1 MTSAGK
7 LVLGLSLVASL
18 LSQTH
23 GEGRLDVA
31 TLTESQADVV
41 YTDLS
46 TDKGLRVASAL
57 DSLFITTLDG
67 QNLVAAEETVSSM
80 RLIGLGRCQF
90 IQVKTGAGL
99 SRDFAVPEAFSGVL
113 NNKDQAV
120 LRDLVNILN
129 TSGSSQ
135 DQDSRL
141 WEAVH
146 DVLAYPEVLLLKST
160 VSAMGKNGVT
170 GLLYPS
176 VLPFYIAALRLD
188 QLIQRNNLT
197 SHAPGQYSGVSE
209 DCLSECPPC
218 PYQECL
224 GLCGYG
230 CHCWKYVC
238 GDCCYHLG
246 CYEHDICCRE
256 KFVRTACLF
265 PFGFKC
271 ESGYNCN

>member
-1 MTSAGK
+1 MSSAGK
-7 LVLGLSLVASL
+7 LVLWLCLVASV
-18 LSQTH
+18 LSLAH
-23 GEGRLDVA
+23 GEGRLDVT

-46 TDKGLRVASAL
+46 SGKGLRIASAT

-67 QNLVAAEETVSSM
+67 QNLVAAEEAVSSM

-90 IQVKTGAGL
+90 IQVKTGAGQ

-113 NNKDQAV
+113 SNKDQSV
-120 LRDLVNILN
+120 LRDLVSILN

-135 DQDSRL
+135 DQDSKL
-141 WEAVH
+141 WKAVH
-146 DVLAYPEVLLLKST
+146 EVLAYPEVSLLKSA
-160 VSAMGKNGVT
+160 VSAMGMSGVT

-197 SHAPGQYSGVSE
+197 SHTAGRYHGVSE

-218 PYQECL
+218 PYQDCL

-230 CHCWKYVC
+230 CYCWKYVC